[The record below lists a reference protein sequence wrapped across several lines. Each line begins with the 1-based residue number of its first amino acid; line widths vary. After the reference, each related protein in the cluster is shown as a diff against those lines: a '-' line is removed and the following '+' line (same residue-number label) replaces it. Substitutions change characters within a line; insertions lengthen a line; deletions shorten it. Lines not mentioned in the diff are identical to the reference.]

1 MEEMEDYSESV
12 HEQSD
17 EHAQHVAHESG
28 GKEKW
33 VIWVALS
40 TAVIAVFAAITG
52 LMAGTSADESIL
64 AQMRASDQ
72 WAFYQAKGIKADML
86 ASSNHMLA
94 AMGRTPD
101 TSDVTKQKR
110 EKIEQQ
116 EIMVK
121 AKEFQKESDKHV
133 AKHEVFSRGVTIFQ
147 IAIAIGAISIL
158 TKRRLLWLVSIGFA
172 IAGIFFFIQGTLF

>member
-1 MEEMEDYSESV
+1 MDEIEDYSETV

-17 EHAQHVAHESG
+17 EHAEHLAHASG

-72 WAFYQAKGIKADML
+72 WEFYQAKGIKADML
-86 ASSNHMLA
+86 NSTNNMLI
-94 AMGRTPD
+94 AMGKIPD
-101 TSDVTKQKR
+101 TADVGRLKK

-116 EIMVK
+116 EIMAK

-133 AKHEVFSRGVTIFQ
+133 AKHEVYSRGVTIFQ

-158 TKRRLLWLVSIGFA
+158 TKRKGLWIVSLCFA
-172 IAGIFFFIQGTLF
+172 VAGIFFFLQGTLF